1 MEDSSVSEDKINKKL
16 NNGISLIV
24 KINTLMHKRPV
35 LFVVLTIAF
44 CLLMA
49 FIIGVVILFIFG

>member
-1 MEDSSVSEDKINKKL
+1 MSEDKINKKL